1 MNTLRRLRNFWIPC
15 VATIVL
21 GSFSNAFAQQSYKI
35 TDMGLNHST
44 DNFSMVMGLNNEG
57 WAENMDGVVN
67 PPIKSTSTTIASG
80 RAVINAHGRNIDL
93 GTLGGKNSWTN
104 YGGINDRGE
113 AVGLAETS
121 VPDPDG
127 EDMCAFGTKL
137 TCRPFLWRL
146 GHMMALPTLGGNNG
160 QASAI
165 NNRGQ
170 IVGISETTVPDS
182 GCPASKP
189 GKIISPVFWEK
200 GEVRS
205 LPTLAGDPDGFV
217 QGINNRGQAVGSS
230 GTCANIATHAVLW
243 DNDVA
248 VPLSDLGHDGS
259 DAYAIND
266 RGQIVGYVSSHDGS
280 TIFAAIWQN
289 GGVTTIPT
297 LPEDSAAFATGINN
311 RGQVVGSTFNS
322 MGWSHGFISQDGVMT
337 DLNTLIPGD
346 SNLFIIAASNINER
360 GQISGMA
367 TVLSGPDTG
376 NIHAFLAT
384 PAHQSMGRSVA
395 EVAPTRP
402 QSNLPANVCSHHLQ
416 RFGLGQFGR

>member
-1 MNTLRRLRNFWIPC
+1 MRMIKQLRSFWILW

-21 GSFSNAFAQQSYKI
+21 ACSSNAFAQTSYQVADQG
-35 TDMGLNHST
+35 TLGN
-44 DNFSMVMGLNNEG
+44 DNFGMVMGLNNQG
-57 WAENMDGVVN
+57 WTENMDGDVN
-67 PPIKSTSTTIASG
+67 PPITSTSTTIASG
-80 RAVINAHGRNIDL
+80 RAVINMHGLNINL

-137 TCRPFLWRL
+137 TCRPFLWRH
-146 GHMMALPTLGGNNG
+146 GHMMSLPTLGGNNG

-189 GKIISPVFWEK
+189 GKTISPVLWEK
-200 GEVRS
+200 GEVRA
-205 LPTLAGDPDGFV
+205 LPTVAGDPDGFV
-217 QGINNRGQAVGSS
+217 QGINDQGQAVGSS
-230 GTCANIATHAVLW
+230 GSCTNIATHAVLW
-243 DNDVA
+243 ENDTA
-248 VPLSDLGHDGS
+248 FQLPDLGRVGS
-259 DAYAIND
+259 DAYAVND
-266 RGQIVGYVSSHDGS
+266 HGQIVGYVSSPDGT
-280 TIFAAIWQN
+280 TIVAALWQN
-289 GGVTTIPT
+289 GGVTSIPT
-297 LPEDSAAFATGINN
+297 LPGDSAAFATGINN

-322 MGWSHGFISQDGVMT
+322 TGWSHGFISQDGVMT

-367 TVLSGPDTG
+367 TVMSGPDEG
-376 NIHAFLAT
+376 KIHAILLT
-384 PAHQSMGRSVA
+384 PVDERIGRSVA
-395 EVAPTRP
+395 DVARTRP
-402 QSNLPANVCSHHLQ
+402 GSNLLSNACSHHLP
-416 RFGLGQFGR
+416 RFGPGRIER